1 MNSYPRLPHSDRKF
15 IRSLH
20 TSRGRDT
27 AQCFIAEGRKLCA
40 ELLLSS
46 FHAEAIVLDD
56 AAGEDELR
64 LAGEFSQQGIPV
76 FSIGSSDFAGLC
88 DARTPQSIVAVVE
101 YPENR
106 GNAGGNIVVLDGIAD
121 PGNVGTIIR
130 TADWFGFRTVL
141 VGEGCADRFN
151 PKVVRATMG
160 SVFRCHVLETQD
172 LAATIVQ
179 DFGGFYLYGAALGG
193 DIALE
198 HCAPQ
203 TPFGIVL
210 GSEARGISPAVHGLL
225 SQTFF
230 ISGGGAES
238 LNVAVAAGIALYRFS
253 AARL

>member
-20 TSRGRDT
+20 TARGRET

-40 ELLLSS
+40 ELLISS

-56 AAGEDELR
+56 AAGEDELL
-64 LAGEFSQQGIPV
+64 LAAEFSQQGTPV
-76 FSIGSSDFAGLC
+76 FSVGSSDFTGLC

-106 GNAGGNIVVLDGIAD
+106 SNTDGNIVVLDGIAD

-141 VGEGCADRFN
+141 LGEGCADRFN

-160 SVFRCHVLETQD
+160 SIFRCDVRETQD
-172 LAATIVQ
+172 LAVTLVQ
-179 DFGGFYLYGAALGG
+179 DFGGFHLYGATLGG

-203 TPFGIVL
+203 APFGIVL
-210 GSEARGISPAVHGLL
+210 GNEARGISSAVYALL

-238 LNVAVAAGIALYRFS
+238 LNVAVAAGIALYQFS